1 MDKEKLRNCP
11 DCGVSPGQPHH
22 NGCDVEHCS
31 VCGLQRLG
39 CTCTGARSVIC
50 TLDRSLAGRSRIVST
65 GHGLESILYDGSLQ
79 KLHDQTGRKQCQ
91 TIEIKT
97 PSFGNWRHCRRCPR
111 KKCMINGATSL
122 EPNRGFYQEFIKKR
136 LAYRIQELFYGGL
149 SQVAKTRL
157 NHLAEKDSVAML
169 KEKNTTCRTPNQTG
183 KVCPGTRFVREW
195 NDNVYEV
202 IAREKGFEY
211 NGKMYRSL
219 SAIATEITGARWS
232 GNLFFGLRKRKR

>member
-1 MDKEKLRNCP
+1 MPNDRDKNSVLR
-11 DCGVSPGQPHH
+11 Q
-22 NGCDVEHCS
+22 
-31 VCGLQRLG
+31 L
-39 CTCTGARSVIC
+39 TA
-50 TLDRSLAGRSRIVST
+50 
-65 GHGLESILYDGSLQ
+65 LQ
-79 KLHDQTGRKQCQ
+79 KMSKEELHDKWRDFFG
-91 TIEIKT
+91 IEPPDFTK
-97 PSFGNWRHCRRCPR
+97 N
-111 KKCMINGATSL
+111 
-122 EPNRGFYQEFIKKR
+122 FIKKR

-157 NHLAEKDSVAML
+157 DHLAEKDSVAML
-169 KEKNTTCRTPNQTG
+169 KEKNSTHRKPNQTG